1 MKLSAFPR
9 ALGKKSE
16 VNKIRR
22 EGDVPAVIYGRD
34 QSVKTVF
41 VKGDELQAILRN
53 MKSGLLATTVFELHD
68 GKHVTK
74 VLVKDIQYHPVSY
87 AVLHLDFLIIDEK
100 TPVSVNVPIQIA
112 GLAECAGVKLGG
124 FMRQVIRSLKVEC
137 LPGDLPQE
145 FTLDVTQLG
154 LAQSMRLS
162 DIVIPEG
169 IKPLGKMNEVA
180 VVIAKKV

>member
-9 ALGKKSE
+9 SLGKKSE
-16 VNKIRR
+16 INKIRR

-34 QSVKTVF
+34 QSVKTIF
-41 VKGDELQAILRN
+41 IKGDELQAILRKL
-53 MKSGLLATTVFELHD
+53 KSGLLGTTFFELHE
-68 GKHVTK
+68 GKNVMR

-87 AVLHLDFLIIDEK
+87 AILHIDFLSIDDK
-100 TPVSVNVPIQIA
+100 TPVAVNVPIQIA
-112 GLAECAGVKLGG
+112 GLSECAGVKLGG

-137 LPGDLPQE
+137 LPGILPQE
-145 FTLDVTQLG
+145 FILDVTQLG

-162 DIVIPEG
+162 DIAIPEG